1 MWIVESRSVLLRS
14 GGDEGC
20 TTAHDPMLI
29 EPSPWA
35 SRRPT
40 SPNNLSQ
47 EAQAQLLS
55 SWPMRAALAKPIR
68 RLFLLFWICHPHIIK
83 GLSSSYVVQIITAH
97 LDGYLKRGDDV
108 DYQLPNLRRKGL
120 SHPRVYKWMY
130 HPSWVFNLNETI
142 VLSLSLF
149 GDECQLERD
158 LDKWSVC
165 SLSFDLESNY
175 WLLFL
180 FLSGGLHLMLVWAFA
195 IWLELYSRV
204 ERQ

>member
-1 MWIVESRSVLLRS
+1 MKAAQQP
-14 GGDEGC
+14 
-20 TTAHDPMLI
+20 TTRC
-29 EPSPWA
+29 S
-35 SRRPT
+35 
-40 SPNNLSQ
+40 LSQ
-47 EAQAQLLS
+47 AHGPAEGPPAPIIYHRRLKPNYWAVD
-55 SWPMRAALAKPIR
+55 PYAAALAKPIR
-68 RLFLLFWICHPHIIK
+68 RLFLLFWICYPHIIK

-97 LDGYLKRGDDV
+97 LDSYLKRGDDV

-149 GDECQLERD
+149 GDECQFERD

-195 IWLELYSRV
+195 IWLGLYSRV